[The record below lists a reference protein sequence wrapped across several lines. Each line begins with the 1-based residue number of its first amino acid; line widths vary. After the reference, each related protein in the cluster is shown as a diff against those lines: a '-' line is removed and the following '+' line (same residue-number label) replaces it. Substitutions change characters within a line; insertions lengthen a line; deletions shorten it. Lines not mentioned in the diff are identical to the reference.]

1 MKSSSYH
8 PQTFLYIMEFRSLSG
23 PYFQESIN
31 TKVVGVSKI
40 FFKSR
45 MQIQQILYRNWE
57 PSNRTCRKI
66 WCVTQDQFVFKTELF
81 IIVLMIITQV
91 SGKTSNLACTVKNL
105 GNQTVIRSWSTCHDY
120 HDDHDDHH
128 DHHHYH
134 DEEVHGGDRHEYNDV
149 EALSLEYRQ
158 CVNFWLKSFEPL
170 IFQQTKFIR
179 TRLWAPINI
188 FEELFAYFVQ

>member
-1 MKSSSYH
+1 MRYSV
-8 PQTFLYIMEFRSLSG
+8 LIM
-23 PYFQESIN
+23 
-31 TKVVGVSKI
+31 
-40 FFKSR
+40 
-45 MQIQQILYRNWE
+45 
-57 PSNRTCRKI
+57 
-66 WCVTQDQFVFKTELF
+66 
-81 IIVLMIITQV
+81 ITQV

-105 GNQTVIRSWSTCHDY
+105 GNQTVIRCWSTCHDY

-188 FEELFAYFVQ
+188 FEELFAYFVLQNQSSRKHRKYICKVSAKSRRQKSAEKCENSGGEI